1 MSDEKFHYRIS
12 PSATSRIEKC
22 PGSLRLSDGV
32 PSKSSKY
39 ADEGTL
45 AHSVGEIALRTGEAP
60 KHDSPEIVEAITH
73 YVQFCRSILYSN
85 LVVDYAVEY
94 RSEHATI
101 LGFGGTV
108 DFFCIYEED
117 SKKVLHIVDY
127 KHGAGVFVSEKEN
140 RQLMSYAAICLSNHA
155 NIGIEKVVMSI
166 VQPRAKDCQEPI
178 RTWECSVEEI
188 LIWETELQNAI
199 AKNDLVTGDHCRWC
213 PAKLLCPAIRDV
225 AFQAAQTEFEVIRTT
240 KDEKV
245 IEDQVGW
252 LLELDRMSSA
262 IKSVLEEVRPTLL
275 WLMQQ
280 GTKIPEMKA
289 VKAFSNRSWGVSNE
303 ELKSFF
309 QNAGLQESDY
319 MESEFI
325 SPAKAEKL
333 LGVGT
338 IDSLTTRRETGLRV
352 VPASEKG
359 EPVNLDVFSDNSFE
373 SIW

>member
-1 MSDEKFHYRIS
+1 
-12 PSATSRIEKC
+12 
-22 PGSLRLSDGV
+22 
-32 PSKSSKY
+32 
-39 ADEGTL
+39 
-45 AHSVGEIALRTGEAP
+45 
-60 KHDSPEIVEAITH
+60 
-73 YVQFCRSILYSN
+73 

-101 LGFGGTV
+101 SGFGGTV

-127 KHGAGVFVSEKEN
+127 KHGAGVFVSEKKN

-225 AFQAAQTEFEVIRTT
+225 AFQAAQTEFEVIRTA

-289 VKAFSNRSWGVSNE
+289 VKAFSNRSWGVSDE

-338 IDSLTTRRETGLRV
+338 IDSLTKRRETGLRV

-359 EPVNLDVFSDNSFE
+359 EPVNLDVFSDNSFD